1 MSASA
6 VSTKRPQLYTELYM
20 LIIEFITDSSY
31 LPRVWLNF
39 RQVSREFKAITEL
52 VFARKHLPHA
62 LITFPSI
69 TGTVYDVD
77 DDKHQLSLA
86 LEFQKLTGDNNERA
100 VFSEDRYY
108 YNDSSKTRLSKS
120 GRTLLTEITEQWKH
134 YFHGYSM
141 PVPDTAFSTSPH
153 ILSVRRVANDTA
165 LPGLEVNWEEHTITV
180 LWKEMLTALFGEEEY
195 VERLRENDIRE
206 GRGNIGLPSEDKMK
220 ETRELFE
227 AGDYRPIFEFMKA
240 ISDNADKMD
249 DERRQMARQERFRRW
264 YRRHG
269 GLTVEEADEQ
279 PSNSNKVDII
289 QRYRGSLCW
298 EEYDDEWGLESS
310 D

>member
-1 MSASA
+1 MSANA
-6 VSTKRPQLYTELYM
+6 VSAKCPQLYTELYM
-20 LIIEFITDSSY
+20 LIIEFITDLGY

-39 RQVSREFKAITEL
+39 RRVSREFKAITEL
-52 VFARKHLPHA
+52 VFARKHLPQA

-86 LEFQKLTGDNNERA
+86 LEFQKLTGDNDERA

-108 YNDSSKTRLSKS
+108 YDGSSKARLSES
-120 GRTLLTEITEQWKH
+120 GRTLLTEITDQWKH
-134 YFHGYSM
+134 YFYDYAM
-141 PVPDTAFSTSPH
+141 PAPNTAFSTSPH
-153 ILSVRRVANDTA
+153 VLSVFRVVNDTA

-195 VERLRENDIRE
+195 VERLRKNDIRE
-206 GRGNIGLPSEDKMK
+206 GRERVRPSEEKAK
-220 ETRELFE
+220 ELRELFE
-227 AGDYRPIFEFMKA
+227 AGDNESIIEFMK
-240 ISDNADKMD
+240 SDANNANKMD
-249 DERRQMARQERFRRW
+249 NERRQMARRERFRRW
-264 YRRHG
+264 YKNHRG
-269 GLTVEEADEQ
+269 MTAEEADEQ
-279 PSNSNKVDII
+279 PRNSNKVKVLQD
-289 QRYRGSLCW
+289 YRGWLYC